1 MKNPKLRLTAALL
14 FPIVVLAA
22 NTWMY
27 QQQRTSGETFKFP
40 IEGFD
45 PRDMLSGHYL
55 QYQVNYGVPSGN
67 GCPTSDISAVL
78 CLRPERRVYPS
89 DEFTNNHCEVFLHG
103 SCDANSNFNAGLE
116 RFYIP
121 EEYALKLE
129 QSIVNKQG
137 EIEVSI
143 DKRGNA
149 AILDLL
155 INGQAWKTSIQD

>member
-1 MKNPKLRLTAALL
+1 MKNPQLRLAAALV
-14 FPIVVLAA
+14 FPIIVLAA

-27 QQQRTSGETFKFP
+27 QQQRSAGETFKFP

-45 PRDMLSGHYL
+45 PRDMLAGHYL
-55 QYQVNYGVPSGN
+55 FYKVDYGVASTH
-67 GCPTSDISAVL
+67 GCPTTDIPAAL
-78 CLRPERRVYPS
+78 CLRPERRVYPT
-89 DEFTNNHCEVFLHG
+89 DELPNGCEVYLQG
-103 SCDANSNFNAGLE
+103 ECDASSLFTAGLN

-121 EEYALKLE
+121 QEYAAPLE
-129 QSIVNKQG
+129 AKIANKQG

-155 INGQAWKTSIQD
+155 IDGKTWKEVSQN

>member
-1 MKNPKLRLTAALL
+1 MKNPQLRLVAALL
-14 FPIVVLAA
+14 FPIVVLAT

-27 QQQRTSGETFKFP
+27 QQQRQAGETFRFP

-55 QYQVNYGVPSGN
+55 FYKVDYGVISEY
-67 GCPTSDISAVL
+67 GCPASDITAVL
-78 CLRPERRVYPS
+78 CLRPEKRVYPA
-89 DEFTNNHCEVFLHG
+89 DERPNTCEIYLQG
-103 SCDANSNFNAGLE
+103 ECDASAAFTAGLD

-121 EEYALKLE
+121 QEYATQLE
-129 QSIVNKQG
+129 NTIAQKKGS
-137 EIEVSI
+137 IEVSI

-155 INGQAWKTSIQD
+155 IADKPWKETIQD

>member
-1 MKNPKLRLTAALL
+1 MKNPQLRLVAALL

-27 QQQRTSGETFKFP
+27 QQQREAGETFTFP

-55 QYQVNYGVPSGN
+55 FYKVNYGVAASN
-67 GCPTSDISAVL
+67 GCPTSDLAAVL
-78 CLRPERRVYPS
+78 CLRPEKRVYSS
-89 DEFTNNHCEVFLHG
+89 DERPTSCEIYLQG
-103 SCDANSNFNAGLE
+103 ECDASAVFTSGLE

-121 EEYALKLE
+121 QEYASQLE
-129 QSIVNKQG
+129 VKIANKAG
-137 EIEVSI
+137 AIEVSI
-143 DKRGNA
+143 DKYGNA

-155 INGQAWKTSIQD
+155 IDGKTWKDTVQD

>member
-1 MKNPKLRLTAALL
+1 MKNPQLRLVAALL
-14 FPIVVLAA
+14 FPIVVLAT

-27 QQQRTSGETFKFP
+27 QQQRSAGETFKFP

-45 PRDMLSGHYL
+45 PRDLLSGHYL
-55 QYQVNYGVPSGN
+55 FYKVDYGVPSAN
-67 GCPTSDISAVL
+67 ACPTSDIAAAL
-78 CLRPERRVYPS
+78 CLRPEKRVYPA
-89 DEFTNNHCEVFLHG
+89 DERPTNCEIYVQG
-103 SCDANSNFNAGLE
+103 ECDANSIFTAGLN

-121 EEYALKLE
+121 QGYASQLE
-129 QSIVNKQG
+129 AKIADKKG

-155 INGQAWKTSIQD
+155 IDGKSWKETLQDE

>member
-1 MKNPKLRLTAALL
+1 MKNPQLRLAAALL

-27 QQQRTSGETFKFP
+27 QQQRSSGETFKFP

-55 QYQVNYGVPSGN
+55 FYKVDYAVPSTN

-78 CLRPERRVYPS
+78 CLRPERRVYPT
-89 DEFTNNHCEVFLHG
+89 DELPSSCEVYLQG
-103 SCDANSNFNAGLE
+103 ECDASTVFTAGLD

-121 EEYALKLE
+121 QEYAAALE
-129 QSIVNKQG
+129 AKIADKKG
-137 EIEVSI
+137 AIEVSI

-155 INGQAWKTSIQD
+155 IEGKTWKAITQD

>member
-1 MKNPKLRLTAALL
+1 MKNPQLRLVAALL

-27 QQQRTSGETFKFP
+27 QQQRDAGETFKFP

-55 QYQVNYGVPSGN
+55 FYKVDYGVPNSH
-67 GCPTSDISAVL
+67 GCPTSDITATL
-78 CLRPERRVYPS
+78 CLRPEKRVYPA
-89 DEFTNNHCEVFLHG
+89 DERPASCEIYVQG
-103 SCDANSNFNAGLE
+103 ECDANTVFTAGLD

-121 EEYALKLE
+121 QEYAAKLE
-129 QSIVNKQG
+129 KEIADKKG

-149 AILDLL
+149 AIIDLL
-155 INGQAWKTSIQD
+155 IDGKAWKEAVQD

>member
-1 MKNPKLRLTAALL
+1 MKNPQLRLAAALL

-27 QQQRTSGETFKFP
+27 QQQRSAGESFKFP

-55 QYQVNYGVPSGN
+55 FYKVDYGIPTGN
-67 GCPTSDISAVL
+67 GCPTSDISAAL
-78 CLRPERRVYPS
+78 CLRPERRIYPV
-89 DEFTNNHCEVFLHG
+89 DERSNSCEVYLQG
-103 SCDANSNFNAGLE
+103 ECDASANFTAGLE

-121 EEYALKLE
+121 QEYAAKLE
-129 QSIVNKQG
+129 SDIASKKG

-143 DKRGNA
+143 DKHGNA

-155 INGQAWKTSIQD
+155 IDGKTWKESIQD

>member
-1 MKNPKLRLTAALL
+1 MKNPQLRLVTALL
-14 FPIVVLAA
+14 FPMVVLAA

-27 QQQRTSGETFKFP
+27 QQQRQAGETFKFP

-55 QYQVNYGVPSGN
+55 FYKVDYGIASEY
-67 GCPTSDISAVL
+67 GCPTSDIAAAL
-78 CLRPERRVYPS
+78 CLRPEKRVYPT
-89 DEFTNNHCEVFLHG
+89 DERPSTCEVYVQG
-103 SCDANSNFNAGLE
+103 ECDASAVFTAGLD

-121 EEYALKLE
+121 QEYAMRLE
-129 QSIVNKQG
+129 TAIAQKKG

-155 INGQAWKTSIQD
+155 IAGQSWKEAVQD

>member
-1 MKNPKLRLTAALL
+1 MKNPQLRLVAALL

-27 QQQRTSGETFKFP
+27 QQQRKASETFKFP

-45 PRDMLSGHYL
+45 PRDLLSGHYL
-55 QYQVNYGVPSGN
+55 FYNVNYGIPSVN
-67 GCPTSDISAVL
+67 GCPTSDIAAVL
-78 CLRPERRVYPS
+78 CLRPEKRVYPA
-89 DEFTNNHCEVFLHG
+89 DERPNNCEVYLQG
-103 SCDANSNFNAGLE
+103 ECDASTAFTAGLE

-121 EEYALKLE
+121 QEYATKLE
-129 QSIVNKQG
+129 AAIAEKKG

-143 DKRGNA
+143 DKHGNA

-155 INGQAWKTSIQD
+155 INGQPWKETIQD

>member
-1 MKNPKLRLTAALL
+1 MKNPQLRLVAALL

-45 PRDMLSGHYL
+45 PRDLLSGHYL
-55 QYQVNYGVPSGN
+55 FYKVDYNIPNGN
-67 GCPTSDISAVL
+67 GCPTSDISAIL
-78 CLRPERRVYPS
+78 CIRPERRVYPI
-89 DEFTNNHCEVFLHG
+89 DELSNHCEVFLHG
-103 SCDANSNFNAGLE
+103 TCDASSTFNAGLE

-121 EEYALKLE
+121 QEYALQLE
-129 QSIVNKQG
+129 EQIRNKQG

-155 INGQAWKTSIQD
+155 ISGQPWKKAIQN

>member
-1 MKNPKLRLTAALL
+1 MKNPQLRLVAALL

-27 QQQRTSGETFKFP
+27 QQQRQAGESFKFP

-55 QYQVNYGVPSGN
+55 FYKVNYGIADEY
-67 GCPTSDISAVL
+67 GCPTSDIAASL
-78 CLRPERRVYPS
+78 CLGPEKRVYPA
-89 DEFTNNHCEVFLHG
+89 DERPSTCTVYLQGKCNANAIFT
-103 SCDANSNFNAGLE
+103 AGLD

-121 EEYALKLE
+121 QEYATRLE
-129 QSIVNKQG
+129 RDIAQKKG

-155 INGQAWKTSIQD
+155 IEGKPWKEAVQE

>member
-1 MKNPKLRLTAALL
+1 MKNPQLRLATALL

-27 QQQRTSGETFKFP
+27 QQQREAGETFKFP
-40 IEGFD
+40 IQGFD

-55 QYQVNYGVPSGN
+55 FYEVDYGVLSEN
-67 GCPTSDISAVL
+67 GCPASDITAVL
-78 CLRPERRVYPS
+78 CLRPEKRVYPA
-89 DEFTNNHCEVFLHG
+89 DERPSTCEVYMQG
-103 SCDANSNFNAGLE
+103 ECDASAVFTAGLD

-121 EEYALKLE
+121 QEYAAKLE
-129 QSIVNKQG
+129 ADIAQKKG

-149 AILDLL
+149 ALLDLL
-155 INGQAWKTSIQD
+155 IDGKPWKQAIQD